1 MSQRLKPLLS
11 LGSALPRSFS
21 SFNRS
26 TLYFPPKTFAR
37 TPSSRKNISNMA
49 STTAA
54 EGPQNSPFT
63 RLVVGAMRT
72 LYPEELADRAWDNVG
87 LLLGNIDPNGQKEL
101 GLDVTPENKTV
112 LLTNDLS
119 PRVAQEAV
127 DRKASVVVS
136 YHPFIFRG
144 LKSIDL
150 KDPQQ
155 QILLQLA
162 QKNIAVYCPHT
173 AVDAVPG
180 GLNDWLIDIISGS
193 SPQDQARSVVQP
205 ISSAAPA
212 GFEGSGYGRKVDL
225 PQPVPVTEV
234 VRRLAEGLGGLK
246 HVMVAAPKQPAVS
259 TRTVRS
265 AAVCAGS
272 GWDVLKSAPVDVLVT
287 GEMTHHNALRA
298 TMEGKVVITV
308 FHSNSERAYLKQR
321 MQPALEA
328 ELRKV
333 DAGAQVLVSTEDAD
347 PFEIWDVESLGAGAT
362 S

>member
-1 MSQRLKPLLS
+1 
-11 LGSALPRSFS
+11 
-21 SFNRS
+21 
-26 TLYFPPKTFAR
+26 
-37 TPSSRKNISNMA
+37 MA

-87 LLLGNIDPNGQKEL
+87 LLLGNIDPNGQKTL

-193 SPQDQARSVVQP
+193 TQQDQARSVVQP
-205 ISSAAPA
+205 ISSAAP
-212 GFEGSGYGRKVDL
+212 
-225 PQPVPVTEV
+225 
-234 VRRLAEGLGGLK
+234 AEGLGGLK

-328 ELRKV
+328 ELRKA

-347 PFEIWDVESLGAGAT
+347 PFEIWDVESLSAGTT